1 LAAIAA
7 KLESIG
13 SMKEDIAALKGD
25 LLRGNRFD
33 EGDSSWRGRTG
44 YRPYNKIDFPIFS
57 GGDPRG
63 WVLKAEKYFK
73 FYQTPEDEKVDVASM
88 YLEGDALDLFGWV
101 SADQNIMFWEDLVQV
116 FQKNFGPAEFQN
128 PDEHLC
134 NIKQTGTVQE
144 YRQEFAKR
152 SSRVSNW
159 PEHCLLGVFLNGLK
173 EELKADVRIHKPRS
187 VYKAMSLALEFE
199 SKVSQTKIGKYTSSS
214 SSVKTDPNPAD
225 SSEITPTIAAQ
236 KHTETRIS
244 DTEKQN
250 RYIRGECFRC
260 GEKYGPGH
268 RCKTGTFKLLEA
280 AEGTETQ
287 TNCIVEQLVDPPD
300 NLAEISL
307 HALFGKANPTTMKL
321 QGTLLDTEILILVD
335 SGSTHNFISD
345 NLVRELKLTSQF
357 VTPFGVQ
364 IGNGDIIRCNR
375 LLKGIN
381 LKIGTLQIT
390 QDFYPFSLGG
400 ADVVLCIQW
409 LATLNTVQANWDEM
423 SLMFI
428 INCQYYK
435 LQGLPPNLQNIAIVH
450 HLTLKPFCKHSHKP
464 PRHIPSS

>member
-1 LAAIAA
+1 
-7 KLESIG
+7 
-13 SMKEDIAALKGD
+13 
-25 LLRGNRFD
+25 
-33 EGDSSWRGRTG
+33 
-44 YRPYNKIDFPIFS
+44 
-57 GGDPRG
+57 
-63 WVLKAEKYFK
+63 
-73 FYQTPEDEKVDVASM
+73 
-88 YLEGDALDLFGWV
+88 
-101 SADQNIMFWEDLVQV
+101 
-116 FQKNFGPAEFQN
+116 
-128 PDEHLC
+128 
-134 NIKQTGTVQE
+134 VQE

-187 VYKAMSLALEFE
+187 VYKAMSIALEFE
-199 SKVSQTKIGKYTSSS
+199 SKVSHTKAGKNSSS
-214 SSVKTDPNPAD
+214 SPLAKTELNPAT
-225 SSEITPTIAAQ
+225 SSTLTQAAAPQKTTEI
-236 KHTETRIS
+236 RIS
-244 DTEKQN
+244 DAEKQN

-280 AEGTETQ
+280 AEGIEASTD
-287 TNCIVEQLVDPPD
+287 CLVEQLADPPD

-321 QGTLLDTEILILVD
+321 QGFLAGTEILILVD

-345 NLVRELKLTSQF
+345 NLVRELNLTSQF

-375 LLKGIN
+375 LIKNVN

-400 ADVVLCIQW
+400 ADVVLGIQW
-409 LATLNTVQANWDEM
+409 LATLNTVQANWHK
-423 SLMFI
+423 MFLI
-428 INCQYYK
+428 FTIDGQDYK
-435 LQGLPPNLQNIAIVH
+435 LQGLPTDNQNTATFH
-450 HLTLKPFCKHSHKP
+450 HLILEPIWKDPSTHAAELLISGRLEDKPFFRAGNNDMNLD
-464 PRHIPSS
+464 PRPLGCWTR